1 MQWKENIPIRIAS
14 RLKDAGPT
22 KPESSCEKAET
33 HVDGKLS
40 EVLSHATV
48 KPLQLRPTHQLEP
61 KMLCMIP

>member
-40 EVLSHATV
+40 EVLSHATGS
-48 KPLQLRPTHQLEP
+48 RYN
-61 KMLCMIP
+61 